1 MSLNFKIFLFF
12 IKLKLSGFTDR
23 KRSIF
28 YTKFTKLKY
37 LLFFFKLCK
46 SSLKL
51 SNIFVIKL
59 KITFLYSNILSH
71 N

>member
-12 IKLKLSGFTDR
+12 IKLKLSGFTNR
-23 KRSIF
+23 KQSIL

-59 KITFLYSNILSH
+59 KNTFLYSNIISH

>member
-23 KRSIF
+23 KRSIL

-59 KITFLYSNILSH
+59 KNTFLYSNIISH